1 MKRFFCFVCLLL
13 ITLFLI
19 CFPEDAFLCASLG
32 VRLYA
37 ASHLAPFSDPFRYSD
52 PLSRYRVFA
61 AVSRA
66 RLETA
71 VFSVLFRNLCSFH
84 RTVVWISHG
93 CQNNCRFVQRTEA
106 FKRRSHV
113 SSDFFQFS
121 QSVFSGFLPVYPY
134 LPEPESD
141 FSCISDCLS
150 VRFSMQSFFPYTLS
164 FF

>member
-1 MKRFFCFVCLLL
+1 MKRFFCFLCLLL

-32 VRLYA
+32 VRLWFSTLLPTLLPFLILSDILIRCHVTAYLPQ
-37 ASHLAPFSDPFRYSD
+37 SLAPVWKRLFS
-52 PLSRYRVFA
+52 
-61 AVSRA
+61 
-66 RLETA
+66 
-71 VFSVLFRNLCSFH
+71 LCSFH